1 MFSNTTKVKVRYG
14 ETDQMGVVYHGNY
27 PQYFE
32 IGRIEWLRDLGISY
46 KQMEEQGIML
56 PLVVLN
62 ITYCKPALYDDV
74 LSIKTTLMKLPK
86 VSIEFNYEI
95 YNSENTLITTA
106 YSKLVFVDV
115 KTRLPIRCPQKFL
128 DKLQN

>member
-1 MFSNTTKVKVRYG
+1 MSLQTQNLNGIVETITKEVTSALHKNLNEV
-14 ETDQMGVVYHGNY
+14 
-27 PQYFE
+27 
-32 IGRIEWLRDLGISY
+32 IENERTI
-46 KQMEEQGIML
+46 
-56 PLVVLN
+56 N
-62 ITYCKPALYDDV
+62 NC
-74 LSIKTTLMKLPK
+74 LMKLPK

>member
-1 MFSNTTKVKVRYG
+1 MFSKTTKVKVRYG

-27 PQYFE
+27 LQYLE
-32 IGRIEWLRDLGISY
+32 IGRTEWLRNLGISY
-46 KQMEEQGIML
+46 KDMEQQGIML
-56 PLVVLN
+56 PVVVLN
-62 ITYCKPALYDDV
+62 IKYCKPAVYDDI
-74 LSIKTTLMKLPK
+74 LSITTTLLKLPQ

-95 YNSENTLITTA
+95 FNADKKLITIA

-115 KTRLPIRCPQKFL
+115 KTRLPVRCPQKFL